1 MYVCV
6 EHNLSFNISSRIK
19 IQDIAL
25 LLFICACRLIELPC
39 DCVWQTTCVERT
51 IENRWTIYL

>member
-51 IENRWTIYL
+51 IENR